1 LSYQVRYTGEAR
13 ADLIRLYKFLL
24 DQDPAAAERA
34 LETIRKGVDML
45 ESFPFTCRKVDPD
58 NPFLRELVVPFGN
71 TAKYGVLFPESTGA
85 RHKQSA
91 CNTRPS
97 SRQPCRRKRQR
108 RPVQWRRQPVFDL
121 LSLPAS
127 RYKRIYDV
135 EKYRFA
141 SGSLGPTPGCW
152 AEP

>member
-71 TAKYGVLFPESTGA
+71 TGYVALFEIEDERTVTILA
-85 RHKQSA
+85 IRH
-91 CNTRPS
+91 
-97 SRQPCRRKRQR
+97 QR
-108 RPVQWRRQPVFDL
+108 EDD
-121 LSLPAS
+121 
-127 RYKRIYDV
+127 YH
-135 EKYRFA
+135 
-141 SGSLGPTPGCW
+141 
-152 AEP
+152 